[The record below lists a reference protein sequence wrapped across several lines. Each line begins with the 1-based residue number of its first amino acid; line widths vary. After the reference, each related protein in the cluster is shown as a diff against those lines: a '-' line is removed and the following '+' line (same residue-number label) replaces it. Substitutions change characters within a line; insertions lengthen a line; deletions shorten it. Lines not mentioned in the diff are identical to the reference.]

1 MVKNLP
7 EMQETWVQSLGWD
20 DPLEIGMATHSSI
33 LAWRMP
39 WTEKPGGLQSM
50 RLHRV
55 GHDWVT
61 NTFPFQPFLAPG
73 TGLMEDNFFTDWGGW
88 FQDDSS
94 ILRLLCALFI
104 LLSHQLH
111 LRSSGIRSWKLGTPV
126 LWHLQFLK
134 NPEYHLPTPVMV
146 SIYLFIPGTSHL
158 PWPEPS
164 PSTHASPYWLW
175 GKREQTRASCQH
187 CGGFS
192 VWPGQPQ
199 RPIPWQTR
207 AEAQA
212 MRWGLLNLSLRSAS
226 PEHSPWSYCWCSLLA
241 AFWCWCRHGAW
252 APYEE
257 GLQGCEVGHGQRRAE
272 RCEVRRVLA
281 KAQFQKG
288 GKSPDLQGPCLTCW
302 PPPHSPGA
310 FSSASMKVSS
320 SWQMLQ

>member
-1 MVKNLP
+1 MIPWKKEWQPTPAFLPGECHGQRSLVGYSPWGRIESDMTEWLTLSLSNLFWH
-7 EMQETWVQSLGWD
+7 QGLVSWKTIFSQ
-20 DPLEIGMATHSSI
+20 IG
-33 LAWRMP
+33 
-39 WTEKPGGLQSM
+39 
-50 RLHRV
+50 
-55 GHDWVT
+55 
-61 NTFPFQPFLAPG
+61 
-73 TGLMEDNFFTDWGGW
+73 GGW

-241 AFWCWCRHGAW
+241 AFWWCRHGAW